1 MSRALCM
8 HVLRLINSKEEM
20 DHEEMSKLRQSMPS
34 IRKVLDYL
42 KTNISDATTSKG

>member
-1 MSRALCM
+1 M
-8 HVLRLINSKEEM
+8 HACAPFNSKEEM

-34 IRKVLDYL
+34 VRKVLDYL